1 MSLDTASLRLTLRG
15 GPKALLLWLTDPR
28 DREDADALADLIHER
43 RGPSFALAGLRVTDW
58 NRDLSPWTAP
68 PVFGDEPFGGMARET
83 LDLLE
88 AEVLPEIRR
97 RLDREGVSPDLPV
110 CVGGYS
116 LAGLFALWAF
126 YESPTFAACAAA
138 SPSVWFPGWDAYADA
153 HAARGPAYLSLGI
166 KEPKTRNRQMAT
178 VGDAIRRQLCRFESG
193 GVPCALEWNEG
204 NHFTEPT
211 ARTAKGFAW
220 ALENMIES

>member
-1 MSLDTASLRLTLRG
+1 MSLDTTSLRLTLRG
-15 GPKALLLWLTDPR
+15 EPKALLLWLTDPR

-43 RGPSFALAGLRVTDW
+43 RGAGFAFAGLHVTDW
-58 NRDLSPWTAP
+58 NRDLSPWSAP
-68 PVFGDEPFGGMARET
+68 PVFGDEPFGGMAKET
-83 LDLLE
+83 LDRLE
-88 AEVLPEIRR
+88 ADVLPEIRR

-126 YESPTFAACAAA
+126 YERPLFAACAAA

-153 HAARGPAYLSLGI
+153 HAARGPAYLSLGT
-166 KEPKTRNRQMAT
+166 KEPRTRNRQMAT
-178 VGDAIRRQLCRFESG
+178 VGDAIRRQLARFEAD
-193 GVPCALEWNEG
+193 GVPCTLEWNEG

-211 ARTAKGFAW
+211 ARTAKAFAW
-220 ALENMIES
+220 ALEHMIES